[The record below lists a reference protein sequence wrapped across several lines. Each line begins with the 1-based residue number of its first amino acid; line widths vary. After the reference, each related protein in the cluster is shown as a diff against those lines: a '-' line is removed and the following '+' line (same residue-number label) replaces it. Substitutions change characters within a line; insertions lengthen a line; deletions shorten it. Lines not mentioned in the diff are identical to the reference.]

1 MDCRVRLKRGSK
13 YGVTYNVTEPHKGH
27 WGEWG
32 QVQMKMYFCDI
43 PQKLCK
49 IQKKFLIYIHALP
62 GQYGVL
68 ENNHSD
74 GRHTPTGEI
83 YSFILSLG

>member
-1 MDCRVRLKRGSK
+1 MLRSLTRDIG
-13 YGVTYNVTEPHKGH
+13 G
-27 WGEWG
+27 GEGG

-43 PQKLCK
+43 PQKLCE

-68 ENNHSD
+68 EKNHSD
-74 GRHTPTGEI
+74 VRHTPTGEI
-83 YSFILSLG
+83 YSFILSSG

>member
-1 MDCRVRLKRGSK
+1 MGCRVGLKRGSK

-27 WGEWG
+27 WGGG
-32 QVQMKMYFCDI
+32 QVQMKMYFCDDI
-43 PQKLCK
+43 PQKLCE

-62 GQYGVL
+62 DQYGVL
-68 ENNHSD
+68 EKNHSD

-83 YSFILSLG
+83 YRVLF